1 MSIETKFKIIELVKI
16 PLKDSSFSAGYGTPF
31 DDGFSEIEVPKEFV
45 RATKNPFAITV
56 TGDSMETTLYSG
68 DLAVLSVEPNL
79 KSGDLVAV
87 EHNGEFLIK
96 EFISTKNGLFLKS
109 HNKRYS
115 EIEICPDDSFEI
127 FGKVVYSV
135 RKH

>member
-1 MSIETKFKIIELVKI
+1 MSVITNIKLVKI

-31 DDGFSEIEVPKEFV
+31 DDGYSEIEVPKELI
-45 RATKNPFAITV
+45 RSAKNPFAITI
-56 TGDSMETTLYSG
+56 TGDSMENTLYSG

-87 EHNGEFLIK
+87 EHNGELLIK
-96 EFISTKNGLFLKS
+96 EFISTKNGLYLKS
-109 HNKRYS
+109 HNKRYE
-115 EIEICPDDSFEI
+115 EIEISPDDSFEI
-127 FGKVVYSV
+127 LGKVVYSI